1 MKNSKILVVDDE
13 KDLREALRESL
24 TAAGFEVYTAV
35 DGKDGLEQA
44 FTHKPV
50 LILLD
55 ISMPLMNGHQMLHE
69 LRKDSWGKDVHVLLL
84 TNADDPTNIVQ
95 GMKLKS
101 DEYIIKSQISLGEIT
116 KKVKQYLVGYHD

>member
-1 MKNSKILVVDDE
+1 MKKSKILIVDDE

-24 TAAGFEVYTAV
+24 TSAGFEVYTAV

-44 FTHKPV
+44 FALKPD

-55 ISMPLMNGHQMLHE
+55 ISMPLVNGHQVVNE
-69 LRKDSWGKDVHVLLL
+69 LRRDTWGKNVHVLML
-84 TNADDPTNIVQ
+84 TNADDPANIVQ

-101 DEYIIKSQISLGEIT
+101 DDYIIKSQISLGDIT